1 MLLPNG
7 SFQLVEALGLY
18 HTLVGGTFTTNT
30 IRYMDPTLN
39 DSQVRVTVKMHH
51 VETQPTNILAKIKFW
66 QVTRG
71 RYSKVIYEQELATRA
86 CLRFDTH
93 INNEYVLY
101 DNDVS
106 DFLMSDSN
114 I

>member
-1 MLLPNG
+1 
-7 SFQLVEALGLY
+7 
-18 HTLVGGTFTTNT
+18 
-30 IRYMDPTLN
+30 
-39 DSQVRVTVKMHH
+39 MHH

-114 I
+114 IWWVQEWQTRTGEHGIHC